1 MAKLTLEELKNAI
14 REEEEKASEKDA
26 LQREYIQAKTDT
38 ERARAE
44 TERAKA
50 EKLRKDTKQPGNENR
65 PPPKAKGDLTTII
78 FLVSIGASITATI
91 AFFVLL
97 IIKGRF

>member
-14 REEEEKASEKDA
+14 REEEERKNEQADEQA
-26 LQREYIQAKTDT
+26 RLQRELTQAKIDT
-38 ERARAE
+38 ERARAD
-44 TERAKA
+44 
-50 EKLRKDTKQPGNENR
+50 KLRKDAQANENR
-65 PPPKAKGDLTTII
+65 PPPKQRADLTTIF
-78 FLVSIGASITATI
+78 FLVSMGATITTTI

>member
-14 REEEEKASEKDA
+14 REEEERANEQADEQA
-26 LQREYIQAKTDT
+26 RLQRELTQAKIDT
-38 ERARAE
+38 ERARAD
-44 TERAKA
+44 
-50 EKLRKDTKQPGNENR
+50 KLRKDTHTNENR
-65 PPPKAKGDLTTII
+65 PPPKKSADFTTIF
-78 FLVSIGASITATI
+78 FLVSIGATITATI